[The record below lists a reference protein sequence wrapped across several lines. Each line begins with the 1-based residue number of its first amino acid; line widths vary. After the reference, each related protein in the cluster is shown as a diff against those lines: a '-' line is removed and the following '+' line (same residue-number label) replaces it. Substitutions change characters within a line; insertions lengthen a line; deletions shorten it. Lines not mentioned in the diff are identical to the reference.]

1 MPEFWADWCHMEFFR
16 LESQTF
22 LSGTH
27 FAGNIWNWLPVNAL
41 YTEDE
46 LLTQIA
52 LTTKTNPKFRAAV
65 TRAASSGD
73 WAWYSR
79 LPGERGTQ
87 RRTRFEDVAVGPLSI
102 GKTLDYTN
110 WKSMWVYQTPR
121 RDRRSKFLNN
131 NKMCLSCLLF
141 WLENKQS
148 FHMFSLRVLRLV
160 FSAYYAR
167 KGS

>member
-121 RDRRSKFLNN
+121 RDRRSKRKRPLHGIGSFIVMWSEFACPANQHPKN
-131 NKMCLSCLLF
+131 TINK
-141 WLENKQS
+141 KA
-148 FHMFSLRVLRLV
+148 HKPLRT
-160 FSAYYAR
+160 S
-167 KGS
+167 